1 MTRNYLLQKI
11 QKKETGKRLTQEA
24 LLKNQNKRL
33 KRVLQKNN
41 VQKLFECLNKLFM
54 EKEKN
59 ENPGHD
65 SHDFQNKSKI
75 IDFEKS
81 KSDDDIQQGRS
92 FATNHST
99 ENGRNPI
106 TNNEEF
112 IESDPNHYNYND
124 QKPNNG
130 SNPQNFGEDREEEEE
145 DFEED
150 FEEEIDDN
158 DDFNETDEDDFDE
171 EDEDINLE
179 EEMEKD
185 YKKENDILRF

>member
-81 KSDDDIQQGRS
+81 KSLLSEMRGI
-92 FATNHST
+92 
-99 ENGRNPI
+99 I
-106 TNNEEF
+106 TSLEKVEADF
-112 IESDPNHYNYND
+112 RFSLMRIRERRDEVSML
-124 QKPNNG
+124 NG
-130 SNPQNFGEDREEEEE
+130 SKAEMKFLDHNIV
-145 DFEED
+145 
-150 FEEEIDDN
+150 EIIKN
-158 DDFNETDEDDFDE
+158 
-171 EDEDINLE
+171 
-179 EEMEKD
+179 
-185 YKKENDILRF
+185 YKKIIYRNIYVNGFQNIFLKKLVLI